1 MKDTVLIF
9 DLDGTVLDTGYLV
22 EQSFRYAFHEFR
34 PDLELSDDV
43 ILSMFGPTLE
53 DSFGRFLDAKDVP
66 HAIATYRDFNFKHHR
81 DMAKTYPHEEEV
93 LKELKKR
100 GYPLAILTTKRQDA
114 AEYGLSLFG
123 LDHYFDL
130 IIGMEQQTRHKP
142 DPEGVYMIME
152 QQHVNQ
158 AVMIGDNVSD
168 VMAGINAQQ
177 KGIGVS
183 WSAKRDELKAVSDLM
198 IDSFDDLLTLFD

>member
-9 DLDGTVLDTGYLV
+9 DLDGTALDTNDLV
-22 EQSFRYAFHEFR
+22 EQSFRYAFHCFR
-34 PDLELSDDV
+34 PELVLSDEI

-53 DSFGRFLDAKDVP
+53 ESFGRFLDEEDVP
-66 HAIATYRDFNFKHHR
+66 AAIATYRDFNFKHHA
-81 DMAKTYPHEEEV
+81 DLAKTYPHEEAV

-123 LDHYFDL
+123 IDHYFDL
-130 IIGMEQQTRHKP
+130 VIGMEQQHRYKP
-142 DPEGVYMIME
+142 DPEGVYMIMD
-152 QQHVNQ
+152 QLGVSK

-168 VMAGINAQQ
+168 IMAGINAKQQ
-177 KGIGVS
+177 GIGVA
-183 WSAKRDELKAVSDLM
+183 WSTKLDDIKAVSDII
-198 IDSFDDLLTLFD
+198 IDSFNDLLTLFE